1 VSRKINTF
9 KISFKILT
17 HLFIL
22 PFHFDSIWV
31 FKDSLNRV
39 IFVKKENFSYVS
51 PFVNGVARF
60 NINGKCNFRDE
71 CEGGYWGII
80 DYKGNIILNNLEW
93 IGEFVGNYA
102 IFQKDYKFGLLRKDG
117 RIILPAKLDEI
128 IIVDSNFILYR
139 IGNNW
144 GIVNSKSYVL
154 YEVQFN
160 SFIKLNDSLFLI
172 TKGGECDIFNRC
184 EGSKFG
190 IINKNGNFLVPLKFD
205 GIGEIK
211 DSFVEVSLNDAWG
224 LMKLNGKLIIDIK
237 YEDLFHLCSYVF
249 FKENGKWGLMDL
261 NKKILIKP
269 KYEAI
274 SRVENANFIKMKIDE
289 KWGLMNCNG
298 KEILKNEF
306 DNINYLGDGY
316 FLAEKNN
323 LKGVFDSLGKLIIDI
338 KYKDISYSDGKFIL
352 YDGDYW
358 EFKNIKFNYLEF
370 VNGLLLA
377 KKDGFFGIIDTNG
390 IKLLDFYY
398 DSIKVFNNFILSK
411 KGNYWT
417 LFNTKFEEISENI
430 DSFVV
435 FENFLKFRK
444 FGKWGLISKDGNLLL
459 DAEFDYI
466 DDLDDNKIIRIVKDG
481 YFGLFD
487 LNKGIIVKP
496 KYKFIYRFYKNVYK
510 LITENSFNYF
520 IYEN

>member
-1 VSRKINTF
+1 
-9 KISFKILT
+9 
-17 HLFIL
+17 LFIL
-22 PFHFDSIWV
+22 PFHIDSIWV

-39 IFVKKENFSYVS
+39 LFIKRENFRYVS
-51 PFVNGVARF
+51 SFNNGVARF
-60 NINGKCNFRDE
+60 NINGKCNFMDD
-71 CEGGYWGII
+71 CEGGYWGIM
-80 DYKGNIILNNLEW
+80 DYKGKILLNNLEW

-117 RIILPAKLDEI
+117 RIIIPAKLDEI
-128 IIVDSNFILYR
+128 IIVDSNFIFYR
-139 IGNNW
+139 VGNNW
-144 GIVNSKSYVL
+144 GIANSKGYIL
-154 YEVQFN
+154 YEAQFN

-184 EGSKFG
+184 EGNKFG

-211 DSFVEVSLNDAWG
+211 DSFIEVSLNDAWG
-224 LMKLNGKLIIDIK
+224 LMKLNGKLIIDVK
-237 YEDLFHLCSYVF
+237 YEDLFYLCSYVW

-269 KYEAI
+269 KFFAI
-274 SRVENANFIKMKIDE
+274 NRIEGSNFIKTKIDE

-306 DNINYLGDGY
+306 DNISYLGEGY
-316 FLAEKNN
+316 FLVEKNN
-323 LKGVFDSLGKLIIDI
+323 LKGVVDSFGKLIIDL
-338 KYKDISYSDGKFIL
+338 KYKDISYSNGRFIL

-358 EFKNIKFNYLEF
+358 RFKNIKFNYLEF

-390 IKLLDFYY
+390 ITLIEFYY
-398 DSIKVFNNFILSK
+398 DSIKVFNNFIFAK
-411 KGNYWT
+411 KSNYWT
-417 LFNTKFEEISENI
+417 LFNTKFEKISENI
-430 DSFVV
+430 DSFIV

-444 FGKWGLISKDGNLLL
+444 SGKWGLISNNGNLFL
-459 DAEFDYI
+459 DAEYDYI
-466 DDLDDNKIIRIVKDG
+466 DSLDANGLIRIVKDG

-487 LNKGIIVKP
+487 LNKGIILKP
-496 KYKFIYRFYKNVYK
+496 KYRFIYRFYKNVYK
-510 LITENSFNYF
+510 LITENNFNYF